1 MCSVRRPSI
10 PHLDFCS
17 AINLFSYSRPFT
29 KATLGDEKPHF
40 RDVWTEKTYLTTEE
54 TFPTVLRRSEV
65 VELEVVVI
73 SALETALLDVETR
86 NKELAGLETK
96 YSALAKTQ
104 ANVSATALAMALN
117 AAVDTPP
124 DVGIP
129 VYRDAFFRTEY
140 LARNPETEPQ
150 LQKLKVAIDEQ
161 VRSRFSMSCLLP

>member
-1 MCSVRRPSI
+1 MQRPSG
-10 PHLDFCS
+10 PRLDFCS

-29 KATLGDEKPHF
+29 KASLGEEKPHF

-65 VELEVVVI
+65 IELQVVEI
-73 SALETALLDVETR
+73 SALESALLDVETR
-86 NKELAGLETK
+86 NKELVTLETK

-124 DVGIP
+124 DAGIP

-140 LARNPETEPQ
+140 LARNPEAEPQ

-161 VRSRFSMSCLLP
+161 VCSRFPMLYPSL